1 MKILVS
7 ACLLG
12 ENCKY
17 SGGNNYNQAVCDFA
31 RGHQVV
37 PVCPEVLGG
46 LPTPRCPAEIV
57 QGVVTNKEGINVDRE
72 FRAGAAKALAI
83 AKENG
88 VELAILQSRS
98 PSCGVKEI
106 YDGTFSGTKIP
117 GQGVFAKMLMDEGVR
132 VLDAGELPKI
142 ILKNKDGKMSIRLI
156 CSDIDGTLLQYGK
169 KELEDEIF
177 EQIRELHRRGIL
189 FCPASGR
196 QYTSLR
202 KLFAPVADCCVFL
215 CENGGVIYKDE
226 QCMDYNNLRNMAR
239 FVGGDPEH
247 KVSLLMDHTRRPGD
261 VADPWYTGDFEAT
274 WQDVLEGCTALL
286 EELR

>member
-17 SGGNNYNQAVCDFA
+17 SGGNNYSQAVCDFA

-88 VELAILQSRS
+88 VELAILQPRS

-106 YDGTFSGTKIP
+106 YDGTFSGTKIS

-142 ILKNKDGKMSIRLI
+142 ILKNEDGK
-156 CSDIDGTLLQYGK
+156 CQSD
-169 KELEDEIF
+169 
-177 EQIRELHRRGIL
+177 
-189 FCPASGR
+189 
-196 QYTSLR
+196 
-202 KLFAPVADCCVFL
+202 
-215 CENGGVIYKDE
+215 
-226 QCMDYNNLRNMAR
+226 
-239 FVGGDPEH
+239 
-247 KVSLLMDHTRRPGD
+247 
-261 VADPWYTGDFEAT
+261 
-274 WQDVLEGCTALL
+274 
-286 EELR
+286 

>member
-57 QGVVTNKEGINVDRE
+57 QGAVTNKEGINVDQE

-98 PSCGVKEI
+98 PSCGVNEI

-117 GQGVFAKMLMDEGVR
+117 GQGVFAKMLMDEGIR

-142 ILKNKDGKMSIRLI
+142 ILKNEDGKCQS
-156 CSDIDGTLLQYGK
+156 
-169 KELEDEIF
+169 
-177 EQIRELHRRGIL
+177 
-189 FCPASGR
+189 
-196 QYTSLR
+196 
-202 KLFAPVADCCVFL
+202 
-215 CENGGVIYKDE
+215 N
-226 QCMDYNNLRNMAR
+226 
-239 FVGGDPEH
+239 
-247 KVSLLMDHTRRPGD
+247 
-261 VADPWYTGDFEAT
+261 
-274 WQDVLEGCTALL
+274 
-286 EELR
+286 

>member
-117 GQGVFAKMLMDEGVR
+117 GQGVFAKMLMDEGVESYTEQFVPR
-132 VLDAGELPKI
+132 WKEANCAVAGPYWIDTTFANKGIGVSSICKTLDIALADVMAFGDNYNDVSMLDIVGVPYI
-142 ILKNKDGKMSIRLI
+142 MDGAAAPL
-156 CSDIDGTLLQYGK
+156 
-169 KELEDEIF
+169 
-177 EQIRELHRRGIL
+177 REKYPNHTPR
-189 FCPASGR
+189 
-196 QYTSLR
+196 
-202 KLFAPVADCCVFL
+202 
-215 CENGGVIYKDE
+215 
-226 QCMDYNNLRNMAR
+226 
-239 FVGGDPEH
+239 PE
-247 KVSLLMDHTRRPGD
+247 
-261 VADPWYTGDFEAT
+261 
-274 WQDVLEGCTALL
+274 DVLRGFL
-286 EELR
+286 EQN

>member
-88 VELAILQSRS
+88 VELAILPVSYTHPRAH
-98 PSCGVKEI
+98 E
-106 YDGTFSGTKIP
+106 TK
-117 GQGVFAKMLMDEGVR
+117 AKLVC
-132 VLDAGELPKI
+132 
-142 ILKNKDGKMSIRLI
+142 RL
-156 CSDIDGTLLQYGK
+156 
-169 KELEDEIF
+169 
-177 EQIRELHRRGIL
+177 
-189 FCPASGR
+189 
-196 QYTSLR
+196 
-202 KLFAPVADCCVFL
+202 
-215 CENGGVIYKDE
+215 
-226 QCMDYNNLRNMAR
+226 
-239 FVGGDPEH
+239 
-247 KVSLLMDHTRRPGD
+247 
-261 VADPWYTGDFEAT
+261 
-274 WQDVLEGCTALL
+274 LL
-286 EELR
+286 EKKTSADAQQHTAHSTANIA